1 MNIVKLKELS
11 INNRGYYGIGA
22 PAINYDKNK
31 FVYLRITDI
40 KDNGEISKD
49 SLMSVEDSK
58 ASQYILEKND
68 IVFART
74 GASTGRNYF
83 YDGEIQN
90 MVYAGFLIKFSLN
103 SNLVNPR
110 YVKYYCLSPKYKDWI
125 YSSLTGSTR
134 PNINEKQ
141 LSEMPIE
148 LPERTYQDKVVKI
161 LDSITKK
168 IELNNKI
175 NNNLLEILKS
185 IYKEKYYIKEENRV
199 SLSTLIKETIGG
211 DWGKEQQEGNYIRNV
226 YCIRGADIP
235 QMVYGNKGSVP
246 SRYILEKNY
255 NNKKLKPNE
264 IIIEISGGSPTQ
276 STGRTAFISEK
287 IIQTFEIPIV
297 CTNFCRAI
305 EFLDEKYAPY
315 VYLHLLCL
323 YDNKI
328 FFNYENGTTG
338 IKNLKLTDLLNK
350 EYISIPSN
358 EELLNFY
365 DLFNALFNKIVE
377 NSDENQNLEQL
388 RDILL
393 PKLMNDEIDLE
404 NIEI

>member
-1 MNIVKLKELS
+1 MEYIKIGSIVRKISSGGTPKSTKKE
-11 INNRGYYGIGA
+11 YYGGNIPWLNTKEINFNRIYKTEKSITKDGLNNSSAKYIKENCVIVAMYGA
-22 PAINYDKNK
+22 TAGRVAINKIPLTTNQACCNIEVDENKMDYNYLYYAIKNDYERLASFANGGAQQNLNSVIIK
-31 FVYLRITDI
+31 EFEIPHFDI
-40 KDNGEISKD
+40 KTQKKISK
-49 SLMSVEDSK
+49 
-58 ASQYILEKND
+58 IL
-68 IVFART
+68 T
-74 GASTGRNYF
+74 
-83 YDGEIQN
+83 
-90 MVYAGFLIKFSLN
+90 
-103 SNLVNPR
+103 
-110 YVKYYCLSPKYKDWI
+110 
-125 YSSLTGSTR
+125 
-134 PNINEKQ
+134 NI
-141 LSEMPIE
+141 
-148 LPERTYQDKVVKI
+148 D
-161 LDSITKK
+161 KK
-168 IELNNKI
+168 IELNNEI

-199 SLSTLIKETIGG
+199 SLSALIKETIGG